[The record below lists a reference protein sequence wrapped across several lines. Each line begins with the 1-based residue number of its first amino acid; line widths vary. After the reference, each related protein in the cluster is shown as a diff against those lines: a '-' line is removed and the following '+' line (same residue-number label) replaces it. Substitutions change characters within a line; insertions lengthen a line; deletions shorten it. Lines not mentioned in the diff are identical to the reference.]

1 MPSFAIPFVP
11 GPVGSRLPDVRDFR
25 QGPPD
30 GLVPVEGEFL
40 TLPLENYPLR
50 VRKEDVQRGMIGV
63 PHGER
68 TKGEGMS
75 KRTKVGASRR
85 SRAVEAAGEAV
96 VYSAGHA
103 RGILLALAGMA
114 LQWGFLHSVTFLETV
129 LGAQAEVEPGS
140 AWLVNSVCTL
150 SVFLTTFLS
159 SRRLAPLMEHRGVI
173 VFATVSLAAGVALLV
188 VGNLALRSPAC
199 NYLGN
204 ASVAFGAAPMIVM
217 WGELYK
223 YLNPKGEQLLVT
235 LAAAALA
242 VALYLVE
249 TLLPLAL
256 SATVFALL
264 PFASL
269 GCILHA
275 RDLLKES
282 SNTWRARTVAKRKS
296 PALLFVC
303 IAVFSIPYNYLR
315 NTAGLQDVLAS
326 ATTWPAVLAV
336 AAVALVAIALAES
349 VAERRNVL
357 LVPGFVLFLLSAAML
372 AHLLGDGGIA
382 FAVPSFLYTGY
393 YLFLAMVYL
402 ALGPIA
408 AATGENP
415 TRLFSGAMLANVA
428 GLLSG
433 SAMGGMERLFGP
445 QTSALAVLGVTY
457 ALFTLGI
464 MLLSNRSYSLFR
476 INCLDEE
483 EYSFEYLA
491 PLAPFGHAHCG
502 NETDSVESDEG
513 RARSLLQAIARQCE
527 TASERYGLS
536 AREKEVLVEL
546 VRGRTIASIA
556 ECLVVS
562 ENTIKAHTKSVYRKI
577 GVHTREELLQSVEE
591 ADGEIRAN

>member
-1 MPSFAIPFVP
+1 
-11 GPVGSRLPDVRDFR
+11 
-25 QGPPD
+25 
-30 GLVPVEGEFL
+30 
-40 TLPLENYPLR
+40 
-50 VRKEDVQRGMIGV
+50 
-63 PHGER
+63 
-68 TKGEGMS
+68 MS
-75 KRTKVGASRR
+75 KRTKVGANRR

-491 PLAPFGHAHCG
+491 PLAPFGRHEAFG
-502 NETDSVESDEG
+502 DGGDSGESDEG
-513 RARSLLQAIARQCE
+513 RTRSLLQAIARQCE

-556 ECLVVS
+556 ERLVVS

-591 ADGEIRAN
+591 ADGEIRSK

>member
-11 GPVGSRLPDVRDFR
+11 GPVGSRLPDARDFR

-40 TLPLENYPLR
+40 TPPLENYPLR

-75 KRTKVGASRR
+75 KRTKVGANGR

-114 LQWGFLHSVTFLETV
+114 LQWGFLHSVTFLGTV

-159 SRRLAPLMEHRGVI
+159 SRRLSPLMEHRGVI
-173 VFATVSLAAGVALLV
+173 VFAAVSLAAGVALLV

-256 SATVFALL
+256 SATVFTLL

-269 GCILHA
+269 GCILRA

-303 IAVFSIPYNYLR
+303 IAVFSIPYNLPAQHR
-315 NTAGLQDVLAS
+315 RLAGCARQRHH
-326 ATTWPAVLAV
+326 WPAVLAV

-382 FAVPSFLYTGY
+382 FAGAEFSVHGLLSVPRHGVPRPR
-393 YLFLAMVYL
+393 A
-402 ALGPIA
+402 IA
-408 AATGENP
+408 AATGETP
-415 TRLFSGAMLANVA
+415 RACSRGGDARKRRRPPVGLGDGRHGTLVRPSNVCPGRA
-428 GLLSG
+428 
-433 SAMGGMERLFGP
+433 RRHVR
-445 QTSALAVLGVTY
+445 AVHS
-457 ALFTLGI
+457 GI

-483 EYSFEYLA
+483 EYTFEYLA
-491 PLAPFGHAHCG
+491 PLAPFR
-502 NETDSVESDEG
+502 T
-513 RARSLLQAIARQCE
+513 RALRR
-527 TASERYGLS
+527 RN
-536 AREKEVLVEL
+536 R
-546 VRGRTIASIA
+546 
-556 ECLVVS
+556 
-562 ENTIKAHTKSVYRKI
+562 
-577 GVHTREELLQSVEE
+577 
-591 ADGEIRAN
+591 